1 MEKKNKT
8 MTNKICPVMLIR
20 VLLFIKMLKKNIFNK
35 IKLIEYY
42 KLINY
47 NLIYNNIAINRY
59 KKDIFEISEDKA
71 KNLEL
76 LKNSIK
82 NQKNCNLKKQAK
94 NIVFSDGNPKSKIM
108 LVGEAPGAS
117 EDEEGLPFVG
127 RAGKLLDKMLAAIN
141 LDRKKVYISNIIN
154 YRPPENRRPT
164 DEEIKKY
171 LPFIT
176 KHIEIIKPKILI
188 LLGSTAMNALIGN
201 DVVISKM
208 RGNWIE
214 KEFGNCKTSV
224 IITFHPAFLMRQP
237 AQKKMSWID
246 LKMIRDKKTKL
257 KI

>member
-1 MEKKNKT
+1 M
-8 MTNKICPVMLIR
+8 
-20 VLLFIKMLKKNIFNK
+20 FKKNIFSK
-35 IKLIEYY
+35 IKLLEYY

-47 NLIYNNIAINRY
+47 NLIFNNNAINRY
-59 KKDIFEISEDKA
+59 KKDNFEISGDKA

-76 LKNSIK
+76 LKKAILSL
-82 NQKNCNLKKQAK
+82 KNCELKRYAK

-108 LVGEAPGAS
+108 LVGEAPGAN
-117 EDEEGLPFVG
+117 EDQEGIPFVG
-127 RAGKLLDKMLAAIN
+127 RAGQLLDKMLSAID
-141 LDRKKVYISNIIN
+141 LDRKNVYISNIVN

-164 DEEIKKY
+164 DKEIQRY

-176 KHIEIIKPKILI
+176 KHIEIINPKILV
-188 LLGSTAMNALIGN
+188 LLGSTAMNAIIGN
-201 DVVISKM
+201 EFVISKM
-208 RGNWIE
+208 RGKWIE
-214 KEFGNCKTSV
+214 KKFGNCKTSV

>member
-1 MEKKNKT
+1 
-8 MTNKICPVMLIR
+8 
-20 VLLFIKMLKKNIFNK
+20 MLKKDISK
-35 IKLIEYY
+35 SLKLIKYYDLINY
-42 KLINY
+42 KLIF
-47 NLIYNNIAINRY
+47 NNKAINRY
-59 KKDIFEISEDKA
+59 KKENFEISGDLA
-71 KNLEL
+71 KNLAL
-76 LKNSIK
+76 LKKTIMNIK
-82 NQKNCNLKKQAK
+82 NCELKNKSK

-108 LVGEAPGAS
+108 LIGEAPGAN
-117 EDEEGLPFVG
+117 EDQEGIPFVG
-127 RAGKLLDKMLAAIN
+127 RAGMLLDKMLTAIN

-164 DEEIKKY
+164 DEEIKRY

-176 KHIEIIKPKILI
+176 KHIEIINPKILV

-208 RGNWIE
+208 RGKWIE

-246 LKMIRDKKTKL
+246 LKMIREKKNKL
-257 KI
+257 NI